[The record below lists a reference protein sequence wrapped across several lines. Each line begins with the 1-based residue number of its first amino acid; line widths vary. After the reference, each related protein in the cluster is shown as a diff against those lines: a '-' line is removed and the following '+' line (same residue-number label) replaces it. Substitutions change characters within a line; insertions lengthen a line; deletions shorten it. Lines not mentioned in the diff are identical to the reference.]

1 MERLLIIDDDAL
13 VRRVIRRVFRDRE
26 VVEACSVEEGLRLVG
41 EGRAFDVVL
50 CDLVMPEQTGMD
62 FYRCLA
68 ERSPADAAR
77 VVFMSGG
84 AVTREI
90 ADFLAATRNPAVEK
104 PFDIHHLRQLVER
117 LGARTDQADLG
128 VARTG

>member
-13 VRRVIRRVFRDRE
+13 VRRVIRRVFHDCE
-26 VVEACSVEEGLRLVG
+26 VVEAGSVEEGLRLAA
-41 EGRAFDVVL
+41 GRAFDVVL

-68 ERSPADAAR
+68 ARAPEDAAR

-104 PFDIHHLRQLVER
+104 PFDIHHLRQLVQRVGSRREEA
-117 LGARTDQADLG
+117 GLG
-128 VARTG
+128 VARAG